1 MSEIPEGVKMPAL
14 ERKLPRP
21 SATLMITRD
30 GEDGVEVLLGHRS
43 ESMPVFPGY
52 WAFPGGGISRVDVE
66 ASNSLGLS
74 VAECAIFREVVEEL
88 GLAPLENRLVAVDDD
103 FRSMVVE
110 DKANWFP
117 LALDGDIPCSS
128 KGIRIVS
135 MRTTPPFGPIRFE
148 NTFLHIHATEHDD
161 FSLSG
166 QTEFVD
172 ARWIRP
178 RDLVTAWKNNILKVA
193 PPVVT
198 LLMEVDRCLLQ
209 MDENMEKVAID
220 LEKRKPGRRSILFA
234 HGVEVI
240 PVKTATL
247 PPADHT
253 NSYLV
258 GDPEGEFVLVDPAFR
273 MREGME
279 VVAEAVERHKG
290 VLKAI
295 LFTHSHSDH
304 LPDFG
309 LLREAFDVPI
319 WGSLFTAKSIDCERI
334 LEDGEEINL
343 GSQTW
348 KVIMTH
354 GHCPGHVCLFSEA
367 GLVAGDMVA
376 GIGTILIPPNSG
388 DMSLYIS
395 ELEKIADLFPNLL
408 FPSHGPVIPL
418 PEDVLEQ
425 YIEHRLM
432 RHQRVLD
439 AVNTTS
445 KLEEIAR
452 IAYENSPNA
461 HPGLAIDQTLSH
473 LLSHEKDGNVIRSE
487 AGWVRA

>member
-1 MSEIPEGVKMPAL
+1 MPAL

-30 GEDGVEVLLGHRS
+30 GKDGVEVLLGHRS

-52 WAFPGGGISRVDVE
+52 WAFPGGGVSRVDID

-74 VAECAIFREVVEEL
+74 VAECAIFRELVEEL
-88 GLAPLENRLVAVDDD
+88 GLAPSENRLVAVDDD
-103 FRSMVVE
+103 FRAMVVA

-117 LALDGDIPCSS
+117 LALDGDIPCSP
-128 KGIRIVS
+128 KGVRIIS
-135 MRTTPPFGPIRFE
+135 MRTTPPFGPVRFE
-148 NTFLHIHATEHDD
+148 NTFLHIHAIEHDE

-172 ARWIRP
+172 ARWIKP
-178 RDLVTAWKNNILKVA
+178 RDLVAAWKNNILKVA

-198 LLMEVDRCLLQ
+198 LLMEVDRCLLR
-209 MDENMEKVAID
+209 MDENMERVAID
-220 LEKRKPGRRSILFA
+220 LEERKPGSGSILFA

-258 GDPEGEFVLVDPAFR
+258 GDPEAEFILIDPAFR
-273 MREGME
+273 HREGME
-279 VVAEAVERHKG
+279 VVADAVERHKG

-309 LLREAFDVPI
+309 LLREAFDVSI
-319 WGSLFTAKSIDCERI
+319 WGSAFTAKSIDCERI
-334 LEDGEEINL
+334 LEDGEELIL

-354 GHCPGHVCLFSEA
+354 GHCPGHVCLLSEA

-395 ELEKIADLFPNLL
+395 ELEGLADSFPNLM
-408 FPSHGPVIPL
+408 FPSHGPVITL
-418 PEDVLEQ
+418 PENMLEH
-425 YIEHRLM
+425 YIGHRKM
-432 RHQRVLD
+432 RHKRVLD
-439 AVNTTS
+439 AVETS
-445 KLEEIAR
+445 PKLEEIAR
-452 IAYENSPNA
+452 IAYENTPDA

-487 AGWVRA
+487 DGWARA